1 MRTREGASSRRWPAL
16 PLQGTTSLRMP
27 GHSQLL
33 KSVLIGGGGARASR
47 PEVDVAHRARRIDH
61 VGHLVVVRCLRH
73 VRSVRREPA
82 LAVVAAVDFLLILG
96 AAHEAGRA
104 ALARDIAREEI
115 LLVWRQEGTRVGRVA
130 CLPLPRGAAQYE
142 HVAGLHK
149 LLRGKHAL
157 LGELRL
163 GQHRRYVLGRAERG
177 VAPVLPGLC
186 PYASEHGLL
195 EKPARRALAPPERKP
210 ADPLGKNPS
219 YSRMVGVLK

>member
-1 MRTREGASSRRWPAL
+1 MQEGA
-16 PLQGTTSLRMP
+16 
-27 GHSQLL
+27 
-33 KSVLIGGGGARASR
+33 
-47 PEVDVAHRARRIDH
+47 
-61 VGHLVVVRCLRH
+61 
-73 VRSVRREPA
+73 
-82 LAVVAAVDFLLILG
+82 
-96 AAHEAGRA
+96 
-104 ALARDIAREEI
+104 
-115 LLVWRQEGTRVGRVA
+115 RVGRVA
-130 CLPLPRGAAQYE
+130 RLPLPRGAAQYE